1 MSLDAFVITLLIAV
15 GSVGVGA
22 LVGAIILI

>member
-15 GSVGVGA
+15 GSVGVGT